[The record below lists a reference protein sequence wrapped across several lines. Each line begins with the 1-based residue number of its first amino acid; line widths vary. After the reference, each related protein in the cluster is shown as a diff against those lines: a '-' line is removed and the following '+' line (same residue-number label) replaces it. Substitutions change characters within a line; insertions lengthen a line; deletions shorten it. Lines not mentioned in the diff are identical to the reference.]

1 MYWNSNLL
9 HLNKFV
15 FDLFFLGYFV
25 TFSVGFRLNVHLEL
39 TLKSGDQKLL
49 KDLC

>member
-1 MYWNSNLL
+1 ML
-9 HLNKFV
+9 
-15 FDLFFLGYFV
+15 DLFFLGYFV
-25 TFSVGFRLNVHLEL
+25 TFGVVFRLNVPLDL